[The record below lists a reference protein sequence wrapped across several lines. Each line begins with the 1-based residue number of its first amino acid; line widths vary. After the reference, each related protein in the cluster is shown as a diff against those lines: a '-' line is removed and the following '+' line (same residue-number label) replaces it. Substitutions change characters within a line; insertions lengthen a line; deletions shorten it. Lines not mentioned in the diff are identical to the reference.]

1 MKQFADLPIA
11 KKLISIT
18 LATTV
23 TALLLASLM
32 QAATE
37 GLAYRDHISHNLTTM
52 AEVIGTNSVAAL
64 IFEDEK
70 LASQV
75 LQSLEAEPTIIE
87 GHIYHADGELMAG
100 YYPGDSPST
109 MSRER
114 SDDKMERIGRW
125 IAEGKPVRVFNGLK
139 SLDIVQPIHFDE
151 EKIGYVHLQ
160 ATLQPL
166 VQTLVRFAWMAVIIV
181 ALAILVA
188 YFLSFRLQTAIS
200 RPILALE
207 NLMGRVTKDEDY
219 SLRATKTGNDEV
231 GSLIDG
237 FNTMLARISERDRRL
252 KESRERVDAQT
263 RSLTDANDK
272 LKIAMAESI
281 TAKEAA
287 ETANSAKSEFLARM
301 SHEIRTPM
309 NGVLGMTE
317 LIIQSQL
324 NPKQRHFA
332 ETIQDSA
339 NVLLDLINDILDF
352 SKIEAGKLELEDAEF
367 DLRDVVEGVV
377 ELLSIRAQNKGL
389 ELLCDI
395 TPRMD
400 TLIRGDPLRLRQIL
414 TNLIGNALKFT
425 QAGEVVV
432 RVRSDGDD
440 SSGPKFRFEIIDTG
454 IGIRPESHE
463 MIFELFSQEDG
474 STTRRYGGTG
484 LGLAICK
491 QLCGLMGGEIGVNS
505 SSDQKTTFWFTACFK
520 PGSRA
525 WHEHTLSDL
534 EDPASLRVLIVD
546 DNSTNRKILIHQL
559 AAWEI
564 NAESADSAD
573 SALRHL
579 RSSARSGSP
588 YHLAIL
594 DWHMPGMDGLQL
606 AKAIRAD
613 SDIDKTHLIM
623 LTSAAADDGGQCM
636 DEAGIEAHIN
646 KPARPEQLRKCI
658 AQAIGAM
665 PSRPEKNDTSATRT
679 VKALTNFAGGH
690 ILLVEDNPVNREV
703 ATQMLNAM
711 RCKVHEVTNGREA
724 TEIVRKIQF
733 DMILM
738 DCEMPVMDGYEATG
752 AIRAWESDVNDSRH
766 LPIIALTAHALP
778 EDRRRCLASG
788 MDDYLS
794 KPFSMEDLR
803 AVLIHWLASGDLAAT
818 DSNDLE
824 STETEDPG
832 TDSKATSDGLQ
843 TISAQVLEMIQALDP
858 KNGKALANRVIGVYQ
873 SNSSEL
879 IESIADALEKSDKNK
894 IRTAAHALKSSSGNV
909 GAERLVGMCREIEF
923 AAKDKDMDGM
933 LDRLTAIRLE
943 HDKVLSELSRWGQD
957 GT

>member
-1 MKQFADLPIA
+1 MKKFADIPIA

-37 GLAYRDHISHNLTTM
+37 GLASRDNISHNLATM
-52 AEVIGTNSVAAL
+52 GQVIGTNSVGAL
-64 IFEDEK
+64 IFEDKK

-75 LQSLEAEPTIIE
+75 LLSLEADPTIID
-87 GHIYHADGELMAG
+87 GHIYYADGELMAG
-100 YYPGDSPST
+100 YYPGDSQ
-109 MSRER
+109 
-114 SDDKMERIGRW
+114 SDVSEEGHAAKQERIERW
-125 IAEGKPVRVFNGLK
+125 IADGKSVRVFNGLK
-139 SLDIVQPIHFDE
+139 SLDIVQPIYFDE

-188 YFLSFRLQTAIS
+188 YFLSFRLQTVIS

-219 SLRATKTGNDEV
+219 SLRAEKSGNDEV

-237 FNTMLARISERDRRL
+237 FNTMLTRVSERDGRL
-252 KESRERVDAQT
+252 KESRERVDAQA
-263 RSLTDANDK
+263 RSLIDANDQ
-272 LKIAMAESI
+272 LKIAVAESL

-287 ETANSAKSEFLARM
+287 EMANSAKSEFLARM

-339 NVLLDLINDILDF
+339 NALLNLINDILDF
-352 SKIEAGKLELEDAEF
+352 SKIEAGKLELENAEF

-377 ELLSIRAQNKGL
+377 ELCSIRAQNKGL

-400 TLIRGDPLRLRQIL
+400 TWVRGDAMRLRQVL
-414 TNLIGNALKFT
+414 TNLVSNALKFT
-425 QAGEVVV
+425 EAGEVVV
-432 RVRSDGDD
+432 RVRSDGDK

-463 MIFELFSQEDG
+463 LIFELFSQEDG

-505 SSDQKTTFWFTACFK
+505 SPDQKTTFWFTAGFK
-520 PGSRA
+520 PGTRE

-546 DNSTNRKILIHQL
+546 DNSTNREILIHQL

-564 NAESADSAD
+564 SAESTDSGE

-579 RSSARSGSP
+579 KSSAKNGSP

-613 SDIDKTHLIM
+613 SDINETHLIM
-623 LTSAAADDGGQCM
+623 LTSAGADDGGRCM
-636 DEAGIEAHIN
+636 DESGVEAHIN
-646 KPARPEQLRKCI
+646 KPARPGQLRKCI
-658 AQAIGAM
+658 AKAIGAM
-665 PSRPEKNDTSATRT
+665 PSPPQKSDTSATRT
-679 VKALTNFAGGH
+679 VKALSNFTGGH

-711 RCKVHEVTNGREA
+711 RCEVHEVTNGREA
-724 TEIVRKIQF
+724 TEIVRKIPF

-738 DCEMPVMDGYEATG
+738 DCEMPVMDGYEATE
-752 AIRAWESDVNDSRH
+752 AIRAWESDVNDNRH
-766 LPIIALTAHALP
+766 IPIIALTAHALP

-794 KPFSMEDLR
+794 KPFGMEELR
-803 AVLIHWLASGDLAAT
+803 AVLIHWLASGALAAA
-818 DSNDLE
+818 DSNSLD
-824 STETEDPG
+824 SQQTDPG
-832 TDSKATSDGLQ
+832 TESIGTSDGLR
-843 TISAQVLEMIQALDP
+843 TISAQVLEMISALDP
-858 KNGKALANRVIGVYQ
+858 KNGQALANRVIGVYQ

-879 IESIADALEKSDKNK
+879 IESIADALEESDGNK

-909 GAERLVGMCREIEF
+909 GAERLVGMCRDIEF
-923 AAKDKDMDGM
+923 AAKDKKLDGM
-933 LDRLTAIRLE
+933 LGRLTAVRRE
-943 HDKVLSELSRWGQD
+943 HDKVLTELERWSQNPE
-957 GT
+957 